1 MKSGTITKKNRDFMR
16 RANGIYEALLQS
28 EICFWKDMIVGSDP
42 AHPLDSLERMQQALA
57 LAESRLATLFRDD
70 QQADASDT
78 LNKNSIQGLFHS
90 MRQRI
95 SRAKFQITAKAAN
108 ISEGDKR

>member
-42 AHPLDSLERMQQALA
+42 AHPLESLERMQQALA
-57 LAESRLATLFRDD
+57 LAESRLATLLRDN
-70 QQADASDT
+70 QHACAAEK
-78 LNKNSIQGLFHS
+78 LNELQSNAFSNSCGS
-90 MRQRI
+90 T
-95 SRAKFQITAKAAN
+95 SRVR
-108 ISEGDKR
+108 E

>member
-1 MKSGTITKKNRDFMR
+1 MKSGTIVNKNRDFMWR
-16 RANGIYEALLQS
+16 TNGIYETLLRS
-28 EICFWKDMIVGSDP
+28 EICFWKDMIAGCGP
-42 AHPLDSLERMQQALA
+42 AQPLDSLERMQQALA

-78 LNKNSIQGLFHS
+78 LNNNSIQRLFHS

-108 ISEGDKR
+108 ISERR